1 MTTGKLL
8 AIGVAVM
15 LFASPPAP
23 AAAQWLNP
31 TLDAQRWDN
40 LRKHQQ
46 RQRQRAQQKHRQ
58 GQQSARVTLAE
69 RQAAWSRNKA
79 EYRRRMLR
87 DGPASADRWLD
98 GIVLANRRR

>member
-1 MTTGKLL
+1 MRYTPL
-8 AIGVAVM
+8 AICAAAL
-15 LFASPPAP
+15 LFTGPAP
-23 AAAQWLNP
+23 AQAQWLNP

-46 RQRQRAQQKHRQ
+46 RQRQRAQQKHKATRPA
-58 GQQSARVTLAE
+58 GRVSQAE

-98 GIVLANRRR
+98 SLVLAGR

>member
-1 MTTGKLL
+1 MTTAKSL
-8 AIGVAVM
+8 AIAAAVM
-15 LFASPPAP
+15 LFAGPAP
-23 AAAQWLNP
+23 APAQWLNP

-46 RQRQRAQQKHRQ
+46 RQRQRRRAQQKHRQ
-58 GQQSARVTLAE
+58 GQQSGRVTRAE

-98 GIVLANRRR
+98 GLVRAGRR

>member
-1 MTTGKLL
+1 MRYTSL
-8 AIGVAVM
+8 AISAAAM
-15 LFASPPAP
+15 LFAAPAP
-23 AAAQWLNP
+23 VAAQWLGP

-46 RQRQRAQQKHRQ
+46 RQRAQQKRQ
-58 GQQSARVTLAE
+58 AEHPAGRVTQAE
-69 RQAAWSRNKA
+69 RQTAWSRNKA

-98 GIVLANRRR
+98 RVVRQRRGGR

>member
-1 MTTGKLL
+1 MIGKFLATG
-8 AIGVAVM
+8 AAGA
-15 LFASPPAP
+15 LFTVPAP
-23 AAAQWLNP
+23 AEAQWLNP
-31 TLDAQRWDN
+31 HLDSQRWNN

-46 RQRQRAQQKHRQ
+46 RQRQRAQQKHKHAQ
-58 GQQSARVTLAE
+58 PADRVTLAE

-98 GIVLANRRR
+98 SLVLARRAR

>member
-1 MTTGKLL
+1 MGPKLL
-8 AIGVAVM
+8 AVC
-15 LFASPPAP
+15 
-23 AAAQWLNP
+23 AAGALLATPQPGLAQWLNP

-58 GQQSARVTLAE
+58 GQPSARVTLAE

-87 DGPASADRWLD
+87 DGTASADRWLD
-98 GIVLANRRR
+98 GLVLANRRR

>member
-1 MTTGKLL
+1 MRGKLL
-8 AIGVAVM
+8 AVGAAVM
-15 LFASPPAP
+15 LLAPPAP

-46 RQRQRAQQKHRQ
+46 RQQQRARQKRKV
-58 GQQSARVTLAE
+58 GQPAGRVSQAE
-69 RQAAWSRNKA
+69 RQSAWSRNKA

-87 DGPASADRWLD
+87 DGTASADRWLD
-98 GIVLANRRR
+98 SIVLANRRR

>member
-1 MTTGKLL
+1 MTAAKFL
-8 AIGVAVM
+8 AIGAAVM
-15 LFASPPAP
+15 LFAGSVPAQ
-23 AAAQWLNP
+23 AQWLNP

-58 GQQSARVTLAE
+58 GQPSARVTLAE

-87 DGPASADRWLD
+87 DGTASADRWLD
-98 GIVLANRRR
+98 GLALANRRR

>member
-1 MTTGKLL
+1 MRYATL
-8 AIGVAVM
+8 ATCAAVL
-15 LFASPPAP
+15 LFAVPAP
-23 AAAQWLNP
+23 VEAQWLGP

-46 RQRQRAQQKHRQ
+46 RQRQRAQQKRRTARPT
-58 GQQSARVTLAE
+58 GRVTQAE

-98 GIVLANRRR
+98 GVVRQRRGAP

>member
-1 MTTGKLL
+1 MGPKLL
-8 AIGVAVM
+8 AACAAGA
-15 LFASPPAP
+15 LLATSQPAP
-23 AAAQWLNP
+23 AQWLNP
-31 TLDAQRWDN
+31 ALDAQRWDN

-46 RQRQRAQQKHRQ
+46 RQRQRAQQKHKQ
-58 GQQSARVTLAE
+58 GQQSSRVTLAE

-98 GIVLANRRR
+98 GVARAGRR

>member
-1 MTTGKLL
+1 MTTGKFL
-8 AIGVAVM
+8 AIGAAVM
-15 LFASPPAP
+15 LLAPPAP
-23 AAAQWLNP
+23 VAGQWLNP

-58 GQQSARVTLAE
+58 GQQSSRVTLAE
-69 RQAAWSRNKA
+69 RQAAWSRNRA

-87 DGPASADRWLD
+87 DGTASADRWLD
-98 GIVLANRRR
+98 SLVLASRR

>member
-1 MTTGKLL
+1 MRGKFLAVGAAIMLL
-8 AIGVAVM
+8 A
-15 LFASPPAP
+15 PPAP
-23 AAAQWLNP
+23 VTAQWLNP

-46 RQRQRAQQKHRQ
+46 RQRQRAQQKRRATQ
-58 GQQSARVTLAE
+58 PAGRVSVVE
-69 RQAAWSRNKA
+69 RQAAWSRNKT

-87 DGPASADRWLD
+87 DGTASADRWLD

>member
-1 MTTGKLL
+1 MTTGKFL
-8 AIGVAVM
+8 AVGAAVM
-15 LFASPPAP
+15 LFASPVPAK
-23 AAAQWLNP
+23 AQWLNP
-31 TLDAQRWDN
+31 TLDSQRWDN

-46 RQRQRAQQKHRQ
+46 RQRQRAQQQHRQ

-69 RQAAWSRNKA
+69 RQSAWSRNKA

-87 DGPASADRWLD
+87 DGTASADRWLD

>member
-1 MTTGKLL
+1 MRYTPL
-8 AIGVAVM
+8 AICAAAMVFAV
-15 LFASPPAP
+15 PAP
-23 AAAQWLNP
+23 VQAQWLGP

-46 RQRQRAQQKHRQ
+46 RQRQRAQQKRQ
-58 GQQSARVTLAE
+58 ADRPAGRVTQAE

-87 DGPASADRWLD
+87 YGPASADRWLD
-98 GIVLANRRR
+98 SLVRQSRAGH

>member
-1 MTTGKLL
+1 MGPKLL
-8 AIGVAVM
+8 AAC
-15 LFASPPAP
+15 
-23 AAAQWLNP
+23 AAITLLATPQPGFAQWLNP
-31 TLDAQRWDN
+31 TLDSQRWDN

-58 GQQSARVTLAE
+58 GQQSSRVTLAE
-69 RQAAWSRNKA
+69 RQAAWSRNKS

-87 DGPASADRWLD
+87 DGTASADRWLD